1 MNWKKET
8 DEIKI
13 RKKLAKKQ
21 GGHEAVALQHA
32 KGRLTLR
39 ERMDKLID
47 KGSFQEQGEIAGE
60 IETNEKGELK
70 SLTPANFILGFA
82 KIDGRP
88 VVLGGEDF
96 TVKGG
101 SPNPAGLRKSVYTED
116 LALTYKMPLIRLHE
130 GGGGSVA
137 GPAKSKNRGYG
148 GDPVFSRSRF
158 KSVAETLKEIPVV
171 SAALGPV
178 AGLPA
183 ARFVASHFRVM
194 TKRTAQLLVAGP
206 AVVERAF
213 GKKMTKE
220 ELGGS
225 HIHRLNGVTDN
236 VADSEEE
243 AFTQIKQFLSY
254 MPQSIYE
261 LTLRK
266 EIGDPIDR
274 KEEDL
279 LSIIPK
285 DRQKSY
291 EMREIIRKV
300 FDKDS
305 FFEMTKYFGRGI
317 ITGFARLDGFS
328 VGILANDSNF
338 YAGSMSADGARKTT
352 RFVKLCDTFHIPIVS
367 LVDEPG
373 FLIGPEA
380 ELQATILHGTEA
392 VLAVT
397 ESKVPWSSVMIR
409 KSFGVAAAAHYGPE
423 GYVLAWPSAESGPLP
438 LEGGVAVAFKKEI
451 AAAEDPEA
459 KRKEIEESM
468 VKLQNPFPRAESFS
482 VHEIIDPRETRKYL
496 AQWAERIQPQLK
508 AKLLHPKVET

>member
-21 GGHEAVALQHA
+21 GGSKAVALQHA

-39 ERMDKLID
+39 ERIDKLID
-47 KGSFQEQGEIAGE
+47 KDSFQEQGEIAGGS
-60 IETNEKGELK
+60 ETNEKGEIQ

-82 KIDGRP
+82 KINGRS
-88 VVLGGEDF
+88 VVIGGEDF

-116 LALTYKMPLIRLHE
+116 LALNYKIPLVRLHE

-137 GPAKSKNRGYG
+137 GTAKSKNKGYG

-158 KSVAETLKEIPVV
+158 KSVADTLKEIPVV

-194 TKRTAQLLVAGP
+194 TKKTAQLLVAGP

-225 HIHRLNGVTDN
+225 HIHQLNGVTDN
-236 VADSEEE
+236 VADSEDE
-243 AFTQIKQFLSY
+243 AFIQIKQFLSY

-261 LTLRK
+261 LTERRDS
-266 EIGDPIDR
+266 EDPIDR
-274 KEEDL
+274 KDEEL

-291 EMREIIRKV
+291 EMRDIVEKIS
-300 FDKDS
+300 DKDS
-305 FFEMTKYFGRGI
+305 FFEMTKFFGRGI
-317 ITGFARLDGFS
+317 ITGFARINGFC
-328 VGILANDSNF
+328 VGIFANDSNF

-380 ELQATILHGTEA
+380 EVQATILHGTEA

-397 ESKVPWSSVMIR
+397 ESTVPWSSVMIR

-423 GYVLAWPSAESGPLP
+423 GYVLAWPSAESGALP

-451 AAAEDPEA
+451 AAAKDPEA
-459 KRKEIEESM
+459 KRKEIEDSM
-468 VKLQNPFPRAESFS
+468 SKQQNPFPRAESFS

-508 AKLLHPKVET
+508 AKLFRFKVET

>member
-21 GGHEAVALQHA
+21 GGSKAVDLQHA

-39 ERMDKLID
+39 ERIDKLID
-47 KGSFQEQGEIAGE
+47 KGSFQEQGEIAGSS
-60 IETNEKGELK
+60 ETNDKGQIQ

-82 KIDGRP
+82 KIDGRS

-116 LALTYKMPLIRLHE
+116 LALTYKMPLVRLHE

-158 KSVAETLKEIPVV
+158 KSVADTLKEIPVI

-194 TKRTAQLLVAGP
+194 TRKTAQLLVAGP

-213 GKKMTKE
+213 GKQMTKE

-243 AFTQIKQFLSY
+243 AFIQIKQFLSY

-261 LTLRK
+261 LTERRDS
-266 EIGDPIDR
+266 EDPIDR
-274 KEEDL
+274 KEEEL

-291 EMREIIRKV
+291 EMRDIV
-300 FDKDS
+300 TMVSDKDS
-305 FFEMTKYFGRGI
+305 FFEMTKFFGRGI
-317 ITGFARLDGFS
+317 ITGFSRINGFC

-380 ELQATILHGTEA
+380 EVQATILHGTEA

-397 ESKVPWSSVMIR
+397 ESTVPWSSVMIR

-423 GYVLAWPSAESGPLP
+423 GYVLAWPSAESGALP

-451 AAAEDPEA
+451 AAAKDPEA

-468 VKLQNPFPRAESFS
+468 SKQQNPFPRAENFS
-482 VHEIIDPRETRKYL
+482 VHEIIDPRDTRKYL
-496 AQWAERIQPQLK
+496 SQWAERIQPQLR
-508 AKLLHPKVET
+508 AKLLRLK

>member
-21 GGHEAVALQHA
+21 GGSKAVDLQHA

-39 ERMDKLID
+39 ERIDKLID
-47 KGSFQEQGEIAGE
+47 KGSFQEQGEIAGSS
-60 IETNEKGELK
+60 ETNDKGQIQ

-82 KIDGRP
+82 KIDGRS

-116 LALTYKMPLIRLHE
+116 LALTYKMPLVRLHE

-158 KSVAETLKEIPVV
+158 KSIADTLKEIPVI

-194 TKRTAQLLVAGP
+194 TRKTAQLLVAGP

-213 GKKMTKE
+213 GKQMTKE

-243 AFTQIKQFLSY
+243 AFIQIKQFLSY

-261 LTLRK
+261 LTERRDS
-266 EIGDPIDR
+266 EDPVDR
-274 KEEDL
+274 KEEEL

-291 EMREIIRKV
+291 EMRDIV
-300 FDKDS
+300 TMVSDKDS
-305 FFEMTKYFGRGI
+305 FFEMTKFFGRGI
-317 ITGFARLDGFS
+317 ITGFSRINGFC

-380 ELQATILHGTEA
+380 EVQATILHGTEA

-397 ESKVPWSSVMIR
+397 ESTVPWSSVMIR

-423 GYVLAWPSAESGPLP
+423 GYVLAWPSAESGALP

-451 AAAEDPEA
+451 AAAKDPEA

-468 VKLQNPFPRAESFS
+468 SKQQNPFPRAENFS
-482 VHEIIDPRETRKYL
+482 VHEIIDPRDTRKYL
-496 AQWAERIQPQLK
+496 SQWAERIQPQLK
-508 AKLLHPKVET
+508 AKLLRLK

>member
-21 GGHEAVALQHA
+21 GGSKAVALQHA

-39 ERMDKLID
+39 ERIDKLID
-47 KGSFQEQGEIAGE
+47 KDSFQEQGEIAGGS
-60 IETNEKGELK
+60 ETNEKGEIQ

-82 KIDGRP
+82 KINGRS
-88 VVLGGEDF
+88 VVIGGEDF

-116 LALTYKMPLIRLHE
+116 LALNYKIPLVRLHE

-137 GPAKSKNRGYG
+137 GPAKSKNKGYG

-158 KSVAETLKEIPVV
+158 KSVADTLKEIPVV

-194 TKRTAQLLVAGP
+194 TKKTAQLLVAGP

-225 HIHRLNGVTDN
+225 HIHQLNGVTDN
-236 VADSEEE
+236 VADSEDE
-243 AFTQIKQFLSY
+243 AFIQIKQFLSY

-261 LTLRK
+261 LTERRDS
-266 EIGDPIDR
+266 EDPIDR
-274 KEEDL
+274 KDEEL

-291 EMREIIRKV
+291 EMRDIVEKIS
-300 FDKDS
+300 DKDS
-305 FFEMTKYFGRGI
+305 FFEMTKFFGRGI
-317 ITGFARLDGFS
+317 ITGFARINGFC
-328 VGILANDSNF
+328 VGIFANDSNF

-380 ELQATILHGTEA
+380 EVQATILHGTEA

-397 ESKVPWSSVMIR
+397 ESTVPWSSVMIR

-423 GYVLAWPSAESGPLP
+423 GYVLAWPSAESGALP

-451 AAAEDPEA
+451 AAAKDPEA
-459 KRKEIEESM
+459 KRKEIEDSM
-468 VKLQNPFPRAESFS
+468 SKQQNPFPRAESFS
-482 VHEIIDPRETRKYL
+482 VHEIIDPRETRRYL

-508 AKLLHPKVET
+508 AKLLRLK

>member
-1 MNWKKET
+1 
-8 DEIKI
+8 
-13 RKKLAKKQ
+13 
-21 GGHEAVALQHA
+21 
-32 KGRLTLR
+32 
-39 ERMDKLID
+39 
-47 KGSFQEQGEIAGE
+47 
-60 IETNEKGELK
+60 
-70 SLTPANFILGFA
+70 
-82 KIDGRP
+82 
-88 VVLGGEDF
+88 
-96 TVKGG
+96 
-101 SPNPAGLRKSVYTED
+101 
-116 LALTYKMPLIRLHE
+116 LHE

-137 GPAKSKNRGYG
+137 GPAKSKNKGYG

-158 KSVAETLKEIPVV
+158 KSVADTLKEIPVV

-194 TKRTAQLLVAGP
+194 TKKTAQLLVAGP

-225 HIHRLNGVTDN
+225 HIHQLNGVTDN
-236 VADSEEE
+236 VADSEDE
-243 AFTQIKQFLSY
+243 AFIQIKQFLSY

-261 LTLRK
+261 LTERRDS
-266 EIGDPIDR
+266 EDPIDR
-274 KEEDL
+274 KDEEL

-291 EMREIIRKV
+291 EMRDIVEKIS
-300 FDKDS
+300 DKDS
-305 FFEMTKYFGRGI
+305 FFEMTKFFGRGI
-317 ITGFARLDGFS
+317 ITGFARINGFC
-328 VGILANDSNF
+328 VGIFANDSNF

-380 ELQATILHGTEA
+380 EVQATILHGTEA

-397 ESKVPWSSVMIR
+397 ESTVPWSSVMIR

-423 GYVLAWPSAESGPLP
+423 GYVLAWPSAESGALP

-451 AAAEDPEA
+451 AAAKDPEA
-459 KRKEIEESM
+459 KRKEIEDSM
-468 VKLQNPFPRAESFS
+468 SKQQNPFPRAESFS

-508 AKLLHPKVET
+508 ARLLRLK

>member
-21 GGHEAVALQHA
+21 GGSKAVDLQHA

-39 ERMDKLID
+39 ERIDKLID
-47 KGSFQEQGEIAGE
+47 KGSFQEQGEIAGSS
-60 IETNEKGELK
+60 ETNDKGQIQ

-82 KIDGRP
+82 KIDGRS

-116 LALTYKMPLIRLHE
+116 LALTYKMPLVRLHE

-158 KSVAETLKEIPVV
+158 KSIADTLKEIPVI

-183 ARFVASHFRVM
+183 ARFVASHFRGM
-194 TKRTAQLLVAGP
+194 TRKTAQLLVAGP

-213 GKKMTKE
+213 GKQMTKE

-243 AFTQIKQFLSY
+243 AFIQIKQFLSY

-261 LTLRK
+261 LTERRDS
-266 EIGDPIDR
+266 EDPIDR
-274 KEEDL
+274 KEEEL

-291 EMREIIRKV
+291 EMRDIV
-300 FDKDS
+300 TMVSDKDS
-305 FFEMTKYFGRGI
+305 FFEMTKFFGRGI
-317 ITGFARLDGFS
+317 ITGFSRINGFC

-380 ELQATILHGTEA
+380 EVQATILHGTEA

-397 ESKVPWSSVMIR
+397 ESTVPWSSVMIR

-423 GYVLAWPSAESGPLP
+423 GYVLAWPSAESGALP

-451 AAAEDPEA
+451 AAAKDPEA

-468 VKLQNPFPRAESFS
+468 SKQQNPFPRAENFS
-482 VHEIIDPRETRKYL
+482 VHEIIDPRDTRKYL
-496 AQWAERIQPQLK
+496 SQWAERIQPQLK
-508 AKLLHPKVET
+508 AKLLRLK

>member
-21 GGHEAVALQHA
+21 GGSKAVDLQHA

-39 ERMDKLID
+39 ERIDKLID
-47 KGSFQEQGEIAGE
+47 KGSFQEQGEIAGSS
-60 IETNEKGELK
+60 ETNDKGQIQ

-82 KIDGRP
+82 KIDGRS

-116 LALTYKMPLIRLHE
+116 LALTYKMPLVRLHE

-158 KSVAETLKEIPVV
+158 KSIADTLKEIPVI

-194 TKRTAQLLVAGP
+194 TRKTAQLLVAGP

-213 GKKMTKE
+213 GKQMTKE

-243 AFTQIKQFLSY
+243 AFIQIKQFLSY

-261 LTLRK
+261 LTERRDS
-266 EIGDPIDR
+266 EDPIDR
-274 KEEDL
+274 KEEEL

-291 EMREIIRKV
+291 EMRDIV
-300 FDKDS
+300 TMVSDKDS
-305 FFEMTKYFGRGI
+305 FFEMTKFFGRGI
-317 ITGFARLDGFS
+317 ITGFSRINGFC

-380 ELQATILHGTEA
+380 EVQATILHGTEA

-397 ESKVPWSSVMIR
+397 ESTVPWSSVMIR

-423 GYVLAWPSAESGPLP
+423 GYVLAWPSAESGALP

-451 AAAEDPEA
+451 AAAKNPEA

-468 VKLQNPFPRAESFS
+468 SKQQNPFPRAENFS
-482 VHEIIDPRETRKYL
+482 VHEIIDPRDTRKYL
-496 AQWAERIQPQLK
+496 SQWAERIQPQLK
-508 AKLLHPKVET
+508 AKLLRLK